1 MGVVQWFTEIHSNG
15 FFIHQKQV
23 NNMRH
28 LVITTPKYI
37 QLETSFKEW
46 LLLLGYSKE
55 NAEYMPVM
63 VREFFYYLEQQD
75 IISIS
80 EITGNIIEGY
90 FFYLS
95 TRPSYT
101 KEGALHQNTLLNH
114 RKTLAKLSQYLQQT
128 GQPVFEIPVRIEK
141 QIRLLANVFTREE
154 IQKLYA
160 ATQDNLMGYRDR
172 AILAVYYGCG
182 LRKNEGAG
190 LKLSDILFDKA
201 RLYVRKGKGYQ
212 ERYVPMSEGVMHD
225 LKNYIDYARPM
236 LLAHR
241 AEGRETEASLF
252 LTDRGN
258 PIKKDGLYFAF
269 KRLLQRTG
277 IEKEAGLH
285 TLRHSIATHLL
296 QSGMKIERIAE
307 FLGHS
312 SLKSTEIYTHIMQEA
327 GL

>member
-1 MGVVQWFTEIHSNG
+1 
-15 FFIHQKQV
+15 
-23 NNMRH
+23 MRH

-75 IISIS
+75 ITALS
-80 EITGNIIEGY
+80 EITGNMLEGY

-101 KEGALHQNTLLNH
+101 KEGALHQNTLVNH
-114 RKTLAKLSQYLQQT
+114 RRTLARLSEYLQLTRQT
-128 GQPVFEIPVRIEK
+128 SFEIPVRLEA
-141 QIRLLANVFTREE
+141 QISLIATVFTREE
-154 IQKLYA
+154 IKKLYA
-160 ATQDNLMGYRDR
+160 TTLDNLMGYRDR

-182 LRKNEGAG
+182 LRKNEGAE
-190 LKLSDILFDKA
+190 LKLNDILFDKA
-201 RLYVRKGKGYQ
+201 RLYVRKGKGYK
-212 ERYVPMSEGVMHD
+212 ERYVPLSEGVMND

-241 AEGRETEASLF
+241 TEGRETEQHLF

-269 KRLLQRTG
+269 KRLLQRAG

-312 SLKSTEIYTHIMQEA
+312 SLKSTEIYTHIAQE
-327 GL
+327 L